1 MIYIFTNNEKSLKA
15 IFSKNVE
22 FLDTPLSKHSPVDG
36 DITYLD
42 ISDSPDEELKKIL
55 APLKKCCH
63 ITPWGI
69 IDPKGIIKD
78 TAALFFEGAS
88 DYLGPGVLKEKQEM
102 DSKRLKEIHTW
113 RKNYIVAAAAA
124 AEEAE
129 KSAVAAPGGAFL
141 KSGIKLPAA
150 SAFPGWKKME
160 VGKSMPFYLLYCA
173 LQGKVALDER
183 LDEKTMH
190 LVHKK
195 FLTRLLDDLD
205 EADGQLWMNTGK
217 DGLFLIP
224 PRAKCAEAAIKACV
238 GLVVSAPQIVLETLN
253 VNMPANF
260 VFALHY
266 GSISYKPPG
275 KTGTI
280 VSDAINFVF
289 HLGAKKSEPGRL
301 TLSGELPD
309 VTVPKN
315 LLDLFTSAG
324 EFEER
329 KVWHTKKFN
338 YEKPWM

>member
-1 MIYIFTNNEKSLKA
+1 MIYVITKNEKPLKTL
-15 IFSKNVE
+15 FSKNVE
-22 FLDTPLSKHSPVDG
+22 FVDTPLSKHSPVDG

-42 ISDSPDEELKKIL
+42 ISDSSDEELKKTL
-55 APLKKCCH
+55 PHLKKCCH
-63 ITPWGI
+63 NTPWGI
-69 IDPKGIIKD
+69 IDIKGIVKD

-88 DYLGPGVLKEKQEM
+88 DYLGPGFLKEKQEM
-102 DSKRLKEIHTW
+102 DSKRIKEVLAW
-113 RKNYIVAAAAA
+113 RKNYVSAASSI
-124 AEEAE
+124 AEDTERSTGTA
-129 KSAVAAPGGAFL
+129 GGSFL

-150 SAFPGWKKME
+150 SAFPGWKKMQ

-173 LQGKVALDER
+173 LQGKTALDAR
-183 LDEKTMH
+183 LDEKVIH
-190 LVHKK
+190 QIHKK
-195 FLTRLLDDLD
+195 FLTRLVDDLE

-224 PRAKCAEAAIKACV
+224 PRAKCVEAAIKACV
-238 GLVVSAPQIVLETLN
+238 GLVISAPQIVFETLN
-253 VNMPANF
+253 IGMPANF

-309 VTVPKN
+309 VTVPQN
-315 LLDLFTSAG
+315 LQDLFISAG
-324 EFEER
+324 EFEGR
-329 KVWHTKKFN
+329 KVWHTKKFS
-338 YEKPWM
+338 YEKAWM

>member
-15 IFSKNVE
+15 IFPKNVE
-22 FLDTPLSKHSPVDG
+22 FLDTPLSKHSPQDG

-42 ISDSPDEELKKIL
+42 ISDSADADIKKIL
-55 APLKKCCH
+55 SPLKKACN

-69 IDPKGIIKD
+69 IDPKGIVKD
-78 TAALFFEGAS
+78 TAVLFFEGAS
-88 DYLGPGVLKEKQEM
+88 DYLGPGVIKEKQEI
-102 DSKRLKEIHTW
+102 DSKRLKDVLVW
-113 RKNYIVAAAAA
+113 RRNYISAAASATDDAIKSSVAA
-124 AEEAE
+124 
-129 KSAVAAPGGAFL
+129 GGSFL
-141 KSGIKLPAA
+141 RSGVKLPAA

-173 LQGKVALDER
+173 LQGKAPLDER

-195 FLTRLLDDLD
+195 FLTRLLEDLD
-205 EADGQLWMNTGK
+205 TADGQLWMNTGK

-224 PRAKCAEAAIKACV
+224 PRAKNAEEAIKTCV
-238 GLVVSAPQIVLETLN
+238 ELVVSAPQIVLETLN
-253 VNMPANF
+253 IKIQSNF

-266 GSISYKPPG
+266 GTINYKPPG

-280 VSDAINFVF
+280 VSDAVNFVF
-289 HLGAKKSEPGRL
+289 HLGAKKSESGRL

-315 LLDLFTSAG
+315 LLDLFVSAG
-324 EFEER
+324 EFEGR

-338 YEKPWM
+338 YEKPWT